1 MGSDFGTLMSG
12 VIVGIIVGCIYAI
25 PSYISKG
32 KIRFWQVF
40 WINILLGWTLVG
52 WVVALVIALDKSNTK
67 ADEQIVKADMDKLKI
82 GLIWAI
88 GIILLFWI
96 VGYFS

>member
-1 MGSDFGTLMSG
+1 M
-12 VIVGIIVGCIYAI
+12 
-25 PSYISKG
+25 
-32 KIRFWQVF
+32 F

-52 WVVALVIALDKSNTK
+52 WVAALVIALDKSNTK
-67 ADEQIVKADMDKLKI
+67 ADEQTVKADMDKLKI

-96 VGYFS
+96 V

>member
-1 MGSDFGTLMSG
+1 
-12 VIVGIIVGCIYAI
+12 
-25 PSYISKG
+25 
-32 KIRFWQVF
+32 VF

-52 WVVALVIALDKSNTK
+52 WVAALVIALDKSNTR
-67 ADEQIVKADMDKLKI
+67 ADEQTVKADMDKLKI

-96 VGYFS
+96 V

>member
-1 MGSDFGTLMSG
+1 M
-12 VIVGIIVGCIYAI
+12 
-25 PSYISKG
+25 
-32 KIRFWQVF
+32 F

-52 WVVALVIALDKSNTK
+52 WVAALVIALYKSNTK

-82 GLIWAI
+82 GLIWVI

-96 VGYFS
+96 V

>member
-1 MGSDFGTLMSG
+1 M
-12 VIVGIIVGCIYAI
+12 
-25 PSYISKG
+25 
-32 KIRFWQVF
+32 F

-52 WVVALVIALDKSNTK
+52 WVAALVIALDKSNTK

-96 VGYFS
+96 V

>member
-1 MGSDFGTLMSG
+1 M
-12 VIVGIIVGCIYAI
+12 
-25 PSYISKG
+25 
-32 KIRFWQVF
+32 F

-52 WVVALVIALDKSNTK
+52 WVAALVIALDKSNTR
-67 ADEQIVKADMDKLKI
+67 ADEQTVKADMDKLKI

-96 VGYFS
+96 V

>member
-1 MGSDFGTLMSG
+1 M
-12 VIVGIIVGCIYAI
+12 
-25 PSYISKG
+25 
-32 KIRFWQVF
+32 F

-67 ADEQIVKADMDKLKI
+67 ADEQIVKADMDKLKM

-88 GIILLFWI
+88 GTILLFWI
-96 VGYFS
+96 V

>member
-1 MGSDFGTLMSG
+1 M
-12 VIVGIIVGCIYAI
+12 
-25 PSYISKG
+25 
-32 KIRFWQVF
+32 F

-52 WVVALVIALDKSNTK
+52 WVAALVIALDKSNTK

-82 GLIWAI
+82 GLIWVI

-96 VGYFS
+96 V

>member
-1 MGSDFGTLMSG
+1 M
-12 VIVGIIVGCIYAI
+12 
-25 PSYISKG
+25 
-32 KIRFWQVF
+32 F

-52 WVVALVIALDKSNTK
+52 WVAALVIELDKSNTK
-67 ADEQIVKADMDKLKI
+67 ADEQTVKADMDKLKI

-96 VGYFS
+96 V

>member
-1 MGSDFGTLMSG
+1 M
-12 VIVGIIVGCIYAI
+12 
-25 PSYISKG
+25 
-32 KIRFWQVF
+32 F

-88 GIILLFWI
+88 AIILLFWI
-96 VGYFS
+96 V

>member
-1 MGSDFGTLMSG
+1 M
-12 VIVGIIVGCIYAI
+12 
-25 PSYISKG
+25 
-32 KIRFWQVF
+32 F

-96 VGYFS
+96 V